1 MPNLFSINVITSAG
15 AALIAQATAANQIVF
30 VAALSKASA
39 ATDAANLAGQ
49 PASWYDGHVGRVV
62 SVSAEGAVA
71 RIIAAFPAT
80 GSRQA
85 LKSACITARLASQTD
100 SQAVPVAALSDD
112 ASTITLPGADDVG
125 QAVEIPF
132 NIAIGPQQ
140 QSVEVTPGASAS
152 ISDLDRFVSLHAPGD
167 PTRGVDQ
174 SILGAKTF
182 SDKLSALGDVSVG
195 GDLDVLYNSTF
206 AGTVETFDDVSVGGT
221 LRAGA
226 VQASSGAHACTL
238 DGSGLDIRSRSALT
252 VPRTQISSGGLTM
265 HNASG
270 NTMIQARADTGAL
283 SAVTLS
289 GLLTSLY
296 GGSVGALVD
305 ITISGTG
312 PDGAITLDRAST
324 VYDGLVVSGVTLS
337 VSSPDIPVVA
347 GDKFVLLHRYTPTV
361 SGGSFSGLVALAI
374 LTEVAE

>member
-1 MPNLFSINVITSAG
+1 MNNAFSLNVITSAG

-39 ATDAANLAGQ
+39 ATDAASLAGQ
-49 PASWYDGHVGRVV
+49 PASWYDGHGGSIV

-71 RIIAAFPAT
+71 RITVSFPAT
-80 GSRQA
+80 GTRQP
-85 LKSACITARLASQTD
+85 LKAACITARLASQTD
-100 SQAVPVAALSDD
+100 AQAVPVAALSDD
-112 ASTITLPGADDVG
+112 ASTIVLPGADDVG
-125 QAVEIPF
+125 QAVSVPF
-132 NIAIGPQQ
+132 NIAIDPQQ

-152 ISDLDRFVSLHAPGD
+152 LADLNRFVSLHKAGD
-167 PTRGVDQ
+167 PTAGDAQTV
-174 SILGAKTF
+174 LGAKTF
-182 SDKLSALGDVSVG
+182 ANNLTASQDLSVLGN
-195 GDLDVLYNSTF
+195 LDVLYNATF
-206 AGTVETFDDVSVGGT
+206 AGTVQTFGDVSIGGT
-221 LRAGA
+221 LSAGVIRNSAGA
-226 VQASSGAHACTL
+226 HVCTL
-238 DGSGLDIRSRSALT
+238 DGSGLDIRSKSALT

-270 NTMIQARADTGAL
+270 NTMIQARADTGSL

-296 GGSVGALVD
+296 GGGIGALVN

-312 PDGAITLDRAST
+312 PDGTVTLDRAST

-337 VSSPDIPVVA
+337 VSSPDIPVIA
-347 GDKFVLLHRYTPTV
+347 GDKFVLLHRYTPTI

-374 LTEVAE
+374 LTEAAE